1 MDTPFEEQFDQVLAL
16 IPVSKG
22 AEPLE
27 QILTNMDVDFA
38 AEAGNKRQLQRKLI
52 NYLNSSKF
60 DQVAGKEQ
68 LIKRAQEILQEH
80 LGFAAVA
87 AEDVN
92 NVNNADLHQ
101 RRHVKTESQ
110 KDESSS
116 MMTLRDKVL
125 ELSAQMKSHRR
136 RYSPK
141 LVQAEMQKS
150 IYAGL
155 RE

>member
-1 MDTPFEEQFDQVLAL
+1 M
-16 IPVSKG
+16 
-22 AEPLE
+22 
-27 QILTNMDVDFA
+27 
-38 AEAGNKRQLQRKLI
+38 I

-80 LGFAAVA
+80 LGFAAVV